1 MIDVPD
7 DSCTLTL
14 GHSLGVLLLSFFLLL
29 HNAIILLTFYN
40 PKEVKIILRRSF
52 KKKMISRILQ
62 DCSINTSL
70 LFVHFKFT
78 DEGVFGDTDVELD
91 FL

>member
-14 GHSLGVLLLSFFLLL
+14 GHSLGVLLLSFFLLF

-40 PKEVKIILRRSF
+40 PKEEKIILRRSF
-52 KKKMISRILQ
+52 KKR
-62 DCSINTSL
+62 
-70 LFVHFKFT
+70 
-78 DEGVFGDTDVELD
+78 
-91 FL
+91 